1 LFFTEGTSNYESNNR
16 EYIKWKITDIAAEDD
31 LSINILRSSQKLLL
45 SQIGILKSEQ

>member
-31 LSINILRSSQKLLL
+31 LLLL